1 MTHKTH
7 TFHIPV
13 MGLSYT
19 IDSPIKVAKFG
30 ISSVVSIIEDS
41 LIERM
46 REYYYKQYEQTYIPI
61 THKEEDY
68 RAKRVCDYLNLMNKI
83 VHEQFDKLKASAFEK
98 GSELIQYFEM
108 LPDNSRMK
116 QLYFSMTQTDDDK
129 LKKEIQKKL
138 LTEMQPGCIDVNI
151 MTKPDRNQYDKNG
164 QIIEDGSDAITS
176 LRGYANSD
184 LKNSSIIFSAGLNP
198 RLYSYLEK
206 LEQFYE
212 KTNNTFHKKITIKV
226 SDYRSALIQ
235 GKYLAKK
242 GIWVSEFRI
251 ESGLNCGGH
260 AFASDGFLM
269 GPILEEFKTKR
280 KDIIKELFETYCKGL
295 SEKGKEIP
303 SEIPE
308 LRITAQ
314 GGIGTSSEH
323 DLLLNYF
330 EIDSAGWGSPFLLVP
345 EATTVDDKTL
355 QQLCDA
361 KEEDIVLSKNSPLGV
376 RFNYLK
382 HTTGEVEKYD
392 RIEKGIPGSPCS
404 EKFLE
409 SNTEFTTEPICT
421 ASVKYQ
427 KLKLEQ
433 LASLGLSEDEFLKQR
448 KLALDKE
455 CLCLGLSNSALQL
468 YHSKPLLNVAKGV
481 TICPGPNLAYFD
493 KIATLKDMVNHIYG
507 RGNLLSD
514 YYRPHFFIKELQ
526 LYVTYLKEQI
536 SDVTEVFDKKVTK
549 YYQNF
554 CTNLLDGINYY
565 KQRSVEFQ
573 FSKFDIERE
582 LLLAE
587 ASIIEVLNSFN
598 QKSEPALQLI

>member
-1 MTHKTH
+1 MTNKTH

-19 IDSPIKVAKFG
+19 IDSPIKVARFG

-46 REYYYKQYEQTYIPI
+46 REYYYAQQKEHFTPI
-61 THKEEDY
+61 NTKEPDY
-68 RAKRVCDYLNLMNKI
+68 RAKRITAYLNMMNKI
-83 VHEQFDKLKASAFEK
+83 VHEQFERLKTSAFEK

-108 LPDNSRMK
+108 LPDTSKLK
-116 QLYFSMTQTDDDK
+116 QLYLLMMETEDDK

-138 LTEMQPGCIDVNI
+138 LIEMQPGSIDVNI
-151 MTKPDRNQYDKNG
+151 MTKVDRNAYDRNG
-164 QIIEDGSDAITS
+164 QLIEDGSDALSS

-184 LKNSSIIFSAGLNP
+184 LKNSSIVFSAGMNP
-198 RLYSYLEK
+198 RLYNYLEK
-206 LEQFYE
+206 LEQFSE
-212 KTNNTFHKKITIKV
+212 KNNNTFYKKIIVKV

-280 KDIIKELFETYCKGL
+280 TEIINELFETYCKGL
-295 SEKGKEIP
+295 TEKGKEIP
-303 SEIPE
+303 SVIPE
-308 LRITAQ
+308 LKITAQ
-314 GGIGTSSEH
+314 GGIGTCEEN

-330 EIDSAGWGSPFLLVP
+330 EIDSTGWGSPFLLVP
-345 EATTVDDKTL
+345 EATTVDNETL
-355 QQLCDA
+355 QQLCEA
-361 KEEDIVLSKNSPLGV
+361 KEEDIILSKNSPLGV

-382 HTTGEVEKYD
+382 HTSGEVEKYE
-392 RIEKGIPGSPCS
+392 RVEKGIPGSPCS

-427 KLKLEQ
+427 KLKVEQ
-433 LASLGLSEDEFLKQR
+433 LESMNLSSSELKKQ
-448 KLALDKE
+448 LIEVFDKE
-455 CLCLGLSNSALQL
+455 CLCLGLSNSALHL
-468 YHSKPLLNVAKGV
+468 YHSKPLLKVATGV
-481 TICPGPNLAYFD
+481 TICPGPNMAYFN
-493 KIATLKDMVNHIYG
+493 KVATLKEMIDHIYG
-507 RGNLLSD
+507 RKNILSD
-514 YYRPHFFIKELQ
+514 NYRPHFFIKELQ
-526 LYVTYLKEQI
+526 LYVNYLKEQI
-536 SDVTEVFDKKVTK
+536 ETVSEIFDKKVTK

-554 CTNLLDGINYY
+554 CSNLLNGIDYY
-565 KQRSVEFQ
+565 KQKSEVFN
-573 FSKFDIERE
+573 FSKTDIERE

-587 ASIIEVLNSFN
+587 RSINEILDKFIL
-598 QKSEPALQLI
+598 KSEPVLAIS